1 MIKEKMEDKKKITV
15 VGAGYVGMSLSILLA
30 QNNHV
35 YVHDID
41 EERVEIINSGRS
53 TIFDESIDDFLKN
66 ETLSLRATIDKEL
79 AYKDAEYIIVA
90 TPTDFN
96 EQTHTFDTSMVE
108 SVIEDI
114 LVINSKCLI
123 VIKSTLPVGYTD
135 FLREKYSKEQIIF
148 SPEFSREGKALM
160 DNLYP
165 SRIII
170 GGDCEQSKSFAKLL
184 QEAAKTKDICPT
196 FVNPSEAEA
205 IKLFSNTFLA
215 MRVAFFN
222 ELDTFAMAN
231 NLNVS
236 NIIEGISSDPRIGT
250 GYNNPSFGYGGY
262 CLPKDTKQLL
272 ANYKKIPQ
280 TLIQAIIS
288 SNSSRKDFI
297 AEQIALKGFRTIGFY
312 RLVMKANSD
321 NYRTSAIIG
330 IMERLKKNGLEIIL
344 YEPLIQDEAMFS
356 DYELFTDIDSFKARS
371 DLIVANRKSDELSDI
386 KSKLFTRD
394 IFGEN

>member
-1 MIKEKMEDKKKITV
+1 MSPRKKITV
-15 VGAGYVGMSLSILLA
+15 VGAGYVGMSLSVLLA
-30 QNNHV
+30 QKNNV
-35 YVHDID
+35 CVHDID
-41 EERVEIINSGRS
+41 EERVQTINSGNS
-53 TIFDESIDDFLKN
+53 TIYDECIDDYLK
-66 ETLSLRATIDKEL
+66 EVSSSIKATTDKEE
-79 AYKDAEYIIVA
+79 AYSDADFIIIA
-90 TPTDFN
+90 TPTDFD
-96 EQTHTFDTSMVE
+96 EETHTFDTTSVE

-114 LVINSKCLI
+114 LLINSECLI
-123 VIKSTLPVGYTD
+123 VIRSTIPVGHTD
-135 FLREKYSKEQIIF
+135 FFREKYSNDKIIF
-148 SPEFSREGKALM
+148 SPEFLREGSALM
-160 DNLYP
+160 DNIYP

-170 GGDCEQSKSFAKLL
+170 GGNCEQSKSFANLL

-222 ELDTFAMAN
+222 ELDTFAMVN
-231 NLNVS
+231 NLNVG
-236 NIIEGISSDPRIGT
+236 NIIEGVSSDRRIGT

-272 ANYKKIPQ
+272 ANYKSVPQ

-297 AEQIALKGFRTIGFY
+297 AEQIALMGFGTIGFY
-312 RLVMKANSD
+312 RLVMKVNSD

-344 YEPLIQDEAMFS
+344 YEPLIQDGAMFS
-356 DYELFTDIDSFKARS
+356 DYELFTDLEAFKVRS
-371 DLIVANRKSDELSDI
+371 DLIVANRRSDELNDVESR
-386 KSKLFTRD
+386 LFTRD

>member
-1 MIKEKMEDKKKITV
+1 MRPRKKITV
-15 VGAGYVGMSLSILLA
+15 VGAGYVGMSLSVLLA
-30 QNNHV
+30 QKNNV
-35 YVHDID
+35 YVHDIN
-41 EERVEIINSGRS
+41 EERVHTINSGKS
-53 TIFDESIDDFLKN
+53 TIYDECIDDYLK
-66 ETLSLRATIDKEL
+66 EVSASIKATTDKEE
-79 AYKDAEYIIVA
+79 AYNDADFIIIA

-96 EQTHTFDTSMVE
+96 EETYTFDTTSVE

-114 LVINSKCLI
+114 LLINSECLI
-123 VIKSTLPVGYTD
+123 VIKSTIPVGRTD
-135 FLREKYSKEQIIF
+135 FFREKYSNDKIIF
-148 SPEFSREGKALM
+148 SPEFLREGSALM

-184 QEAAKTKDICPT
+184 QEVAKTKDIYPT

-222 ELDTFAMAN
+222 ELDTFAMVN
-231 NLNVS
+231 NLNVG
-236 NIIEGISSDPRIGT
+236 NIIEGVSSDRRIGT

-272 ANYKKIPQ
+272 ANYKRVPQ

-297 AEQIALKGFRTIGFY
+297 AEQIALKGFGTIGFY
-312 RLVMKANSD
+312 RLVMKVNSD

-330 IMERLKKNGLEIIL
+330 IMERLKENGLEIIL
-344 YEPLIQDEAMFS
+344 YEPLIQDGAMFS
-356 DYELFTDIDSFKARS
+356 DYELFTDLEAFKVRS
-371 DLIVANRKSDELSDI
+371 DLIVANRKSDELNDVE
-386 KSKLFTRD
+386 SKLFTRD

>member
-1 MIKEKMEDKKKITV
+1 MKSRKKITV
-15 VGAGYVGMSLSILLA
+15 VGAGYVGMSLSVLLA
-30 QNNHV
+30 QKNDV

-41 EERVEIINSGRS
+41 EERVQTINSGKS
-53 TIFDESIDDFLKN
+53 TIDDEYIDDYLK
-66 ETLSLRATIDKEL
+66 ELSTSIKATIDKEE
-79 AYKDAEYIIVA
+79 AYNDADFIIIA
-90 TPTDFN
+90 TPTDFD
-96 EQTHTFDTSMVE
+96 EETHRFDTTSVE

-114 LVINSKCLI
+114 LLINSKCLI
-123 VIKSTLPVGYTD
+123 VIRSTIPVGHTD
-135 FLREKYSKEQIIF
+135 FFREKYHNKKIIF
-148 SPEFSREGKALM
+148 SPEFSREGNALM

>member
-1 MIKEKMEDKKKITV
+1 MRHKKKITV
-15 VGAGYVGMSLSILLA
+15 VGAGYVGMPLSVLLA
-30 QNNHV
+30 QKNDV
-35 YVHDID
+35 YVHDTD
-41 EERVEIINSGRS
+41 EERVQTINSGRS
-53 TIFDESIDDFLKN
+53 TIFDEGIDDYLKV
-66 ETLSLRATIDKEL
+66 EGLSIKATVDKEE
-79 AYKDAEYIIVA
+79 AYNDADFIIIA
-90 TPTDFN
+90 TPTDFD
-96 EQTHTFDTSMVE
+96 EDTHTFDTTVVE

-123 VIKSTLPVGYTD
+123 VIKSTIPVGHTD
-135 FLREKYSKEQIIF
+135 SLREKYSNNKIIF
-148 SPEFSREGKALM
+148 SPEFSREGHALM

-184 QEAAKTKDICPT
+184 VEGSQKKDIYPT
-196 FVNPSEAEA
+196 FVKPSDAEA

-231 NLNVS
+231 NLNVG
-236 NIIEGISSDPRIGT
+236 NIIEGVSSDPRIGT

-272 ANYKKIPQ
+272 ANYKKVPQ

-297 AEQIALKGFRTIGFY
+297 AEQIALKHLSAIGFY
-312 RLVMKANSD
+312 RLVMKVNSE
-321 NYRTSAIIG
+321 NFRTSAIVG
-330 IMERLKKNGLEIIL
+330 IMERLKKKGLEIIL
-344 YEPLIQDEAMFS
+344 YEPLIQDITLFS
-356 DYELFTDIDSFKARS
+356 DYELFTDIEAFKARS
-371 DLIVANRKSDELSDI
+371 DLIVTNRKSDELNDVE
-386 KSKLFTRD
+386 SKLFTRD